1 MAVISEEEKLRRRQ
15 SNEDVIGTG
24 AMEGQFLDKPTLA
37 LMRRF
42 EEGELDRQQLSAAIH
57 LHVQRTLADRRSPN
71 SSAADA
77 A

>member
-1 MAVISEEEKLRRRQ
+1 MATISEAEKLRRRQ
-15 SNEDVIGTG
+15 SNEDVMGTS
-24 AMEGQFLDKPTLA
+24 AMEGQYLDEPTLA

-42 EEGELDRQQLSAAIH
+42 EEGEFDREQLSAAIK
-57 LHVQRTLADRRSPN
+57 LHVRAILAARQAR

>member
-24 AMEGQFLDKPTLA
+24 AMEGQFLDEPTLA

-42 EEGELDRQQLSAAIH
+42 EEGELDREQLSAAIR
-57 LHVQRTLADRRSPN
+57 LHVQGMLAARRS
-71 SSAADA
+71 SSSPAADA